1 MCALMVN
8 ITPAVGA
15 ERLDANATMAL
26 TDKNKD
32 IRIDREEFH
41 LRMTEVFFLA
51 DVDKDGQ
58 LTFAELVAVEKVDP
72 EAFKRAD
79 PDGNGKLSVY
89 EFMYVI
95 HRDFDAADKNQ
106 DGVIDLQELRVSG
119 GQIEAISPPGL
130 APAALQP
137 ARWQNPY
144 PMDKDKVFGDK
155 FFM

>member
-1 MCALMVN
+1 MKTIQLICLALMCALMVN

-79 PDGNGKLSVY
+79 RTATASCPFTSLCMS
-89 EFMYVI
+89 
-95 HRDFDAADKNQ
+95 
-106 DGVIDLQELRVSG
+106 ST
-119 GQIEAISPPGL
+119 AISMRRIKTRTGSSTCKSCGYWWGNRVCFT
-130 APAALQP
+130 AQSCAGGPAAREMAKSLP
-137 ARWQNPY
+137 N
-144 PMDKDKVFGDK
+144 G
-155 FFM
+155 